1 MLDVELAEK
10 FIEKMSE
17 CTKYNINIMNKRGEI
32 IASSDKSRVGTFHE
46 IAYTIVQKQLDF
58 VEVNFEEKFL
68 GVRKGINMAL
78 KYKNETIGVIGVTG
92 ETAEVKPVALIIKK
106 SLETMLEYDDQ
117 RSISMERKTA
127 KEQFLNYLLYT
138 ETENSEILKLAQ
150 AFGYSDCLMR
160 IPVMLSFSCEVELE
174 ALLEKIKTCKY
185 HSKQD
190 IFAIAKRNRIM
201 VFMHYREGIESFFRN
216 YKFVIR
222 DYFSELYSY
231 MAEIGVDCKTYVG
244 TLQDDFTKY
253 RFGYLNCIWL
263 EKNIG
268 AVGKYVYFYDYLDI
282 YLKHQLP
289 AIELHQVFKVFSERY
304 TEEFKKMYVK
314 HIGALY
320 NNNYSIIESSK
331 NMFIHKNTLSFRL
344 EKIKNLLG
352 VNPMQNFKDR
362 ELLNYFYYYLSEV
375 IVRQ

>member
-1 MLDVELAEK
+1 MLEVELAEK

-17 CTKYNINIMNKRGEI
+17 CTKYNINIMNMRGEI
-32 IASSDKSRVGTFHE
+32 IASGDNSRVGTFHE
-46 IAYTIVQKQLDF
+46 IAYTIIQKQLDF

-92 ETAEVKPVALIIKK
+92 ETAEVKPVALVIKK
-106 SLETMLEYDDQ
+106 SLETMLEYDVQ
-117 RSISMERKTA
+117 RNISMERRTA
-127 KEQFLNYLLYT
+127 KEQFLNNILYS
-138 ETENSEILKLAQ
+138 ETEKSEVLKLAQ
-150 AFGYSDCLMR
+150 ALGYSDGLMR
-160 IPVMLSFSCEVELE
+160 IPIVLSFPCEVELE
-174 ALLEKIKTCKY
+174 APLEKIKTCRS

-190 IFAIAKRNRIM
+190 ISAIVKRDKIV
-201 VFMHYREGIESFFRN
+201 VFMYYHEGIESFFRN

-222 DYFSELYSY
+222 DYLSELYLY
-231 MAEIGVDCKTYVG
+231 MEEIGVDFKTYVG
-244 TLQDDFTKY
+244 TLQDDFTNY
-253 RFGYLNCIWL
+253 RFGYLNCLWL
-263 EKNIG
+263 EKNISSSE
-268 AVGKYVYFYDYLDI
+268 KNVYFYDYLDT
-282 YLKHQLP
+282 YLKHRLP
-289 AIELHQVFKVFSERY
+289 AIELHQVFRIFSERY

-320 NNNYSIIESSK
+320 NNNYSIMESSK

-352 VNPMQNFKDR
+352 VNPMQSFRDR